1 MGISARPASAHF
13 AGNRDPRTR
22 HAVRPVLTRHPLPAP
37 GRGCQ
42 PFAGR
47 TYRRSMLR
55 IVLLVLA
62 VIFVVF
68 VAAAVARTLV
78 WLALIALIVAA
89 AGLLLAGVRRAHGSA
104 RRDRHR
110 S

>member
-1 MGISARPASAHF
+1 VIRAGGIPVVRGP
-13 AGNRDPRTR
+13 TR
-22 HAVRPVLTRHPLPAP
+22 LIGAWS
-37 GRGCQ
+37 GRGYQ
-42 PFAGR
+42 AAADR

-55 IVLLVLA
+55 IVLLILA

-68 VAAAVARTLV
+68 VAAAVVRTLI

-89 AGLLLAGVRRAHGSA
+89 LGLLLVGVRRARGSA
-104 RRDRHR
+104 RRDQRR